1 MGRPMLALRPVLG
14 GVHMQSRYTVFALCL
29 LLTVA
34 GPALLPVW
42 DGAWV
47 LILVFGLL
55 SLVGVMDLLQT
66 HHTIQRNYPVIGHI
80 RWMVEFIR
88 PEIRQYLI
96 EADQDAAPFS
106 RSQRSLVY
114 QRAKG
119 DQDERPFGTLLDV
132 YAIGYE
138 FIAHSTRPVPASDPE
153 SFRITV
159 GGPQCAK
166 PYSASVFNISAMSFG
181 SLSAAAISALNRGAK
196 MGNFYHDT
204 GEGSIIPYHREGGGD
219 IIWEVA
225 SGYFGCRTL
234 DGHFDPEKF
243 AHQAVT

>member
-1 MGRPMLALRPVLG
+1 MLALMAVLG

-34 GPALLPVW
+34 GLASTLLW
-42 DGAWV
+42 DGGWI
-47 LILVFGLL
+47 LFLVFGFF
-55 SLVGVMDLLQT
+55 SLVGVMALGQP

-119 DQDERPFGTLLDV
+119 DQDE
-132 YAIGYE
+132 
-138 FIAHSTRPVPASDPE
+138 
-153 SFRITV
+153 
-159 GGPQCAK
+159 
-166 PYSASVFNISAMSFG
+166 
-181 SLSAAAISALNRGAK
+181 
-196 MGNFYHDT
+196 
-204 GEGSIIPYHREGGGD
+204 
-219 IIWEVA
+219 
-225 SGYFGCRTL
+225 
-234 DGHFDPEKF
+234 
-243 AHQAVT
+243 

>member
-1 MGRPMLALRPVLG
+1 
-14 GVHMQSRYTVFALCL
+14 
-29 LLTVA
+29 
-34 GPALLPVW
+34 
-42 DGAWV
+42 
-47 LILVFGLL
+47 
-55 SLVGVMDLLQT
+55 DLLQT

-181 SLSAAAISALNRGAK
+181 SLSANAIKALNGGAK
-196 MGNFYHDT
+196 LGGFAHDT
-204 GEGSIIPYHREGGGD
+204 GEGAYSPHHRAGGGD
-219 IIWEVA
+219 ITWEIG
-225 SGYFGCRTL
+225 SGYFGCRNP
-234 DGHFDPEKF
+234 DGTFS
-243 AHQAVT
+243 A